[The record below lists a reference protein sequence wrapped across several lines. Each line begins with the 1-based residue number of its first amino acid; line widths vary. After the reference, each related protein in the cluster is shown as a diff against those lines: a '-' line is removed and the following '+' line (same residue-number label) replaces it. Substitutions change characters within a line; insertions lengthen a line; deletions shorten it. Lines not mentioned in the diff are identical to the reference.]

1 MLQIAENHFVNG
13 NKVKPPYPD
22 NHERLVVGMGCFW
35 GAERMFW
42 QQEGV
47 YSTSVGYSAG
57 KTTDPTYNEVCSGVT
72 DHAEVVLIV
81 YDTETIN
88 LNSLLAIFWEGHN
101 PTQFMR
107 QGNDIGTQYRSIIFY
122 DEDETRQ
129 RIESS
134 RDQYQ
139 SELEKAGYGK
149 IVTEIQSSEKFFY
162 AEDYHQQYLAKNP
175 SGYCGLGGT
184 GIKCSVAGQAGNRIN
199 KASRA
204 IFFIF
209 LESYFSPIKNNIS
222 YFRI

>member
-122 DEDETRQ
+122 DEDETRL

-139 SELEKAGYGK
+139 NELEKAGYGK

-184 GIKCSVAGQAGNRIN
+184 GIKCSVAD
-199 KASRA
+199 
-204 IFFIF
+204 
-209 LESYFSPIKNNIS
+209 
-222 YFRI
+222 

>member
-22 NHERLVVGMGCFW
+22 NHERLIVGMGCFW

-57 KTTDPTYNEVCSGVT
+57 KTTDPTYKEVCSGVT

-175 SGYCGLGGT
+175 NGYCGLGGT
-184 GIKCSVAGQAGNRIN
+184 GIKCSV
-199 KASRA
+199 
-204 IFFIF
+204 
-209 LESYFSPIKNNIS
+209 ES
-222 YFRI
+222 

>member
-13 NKVKPPYPD
+13 NNVKPPYPD

-139 SELEKAGYGK
+139 NELEKAGYGK

-184 GIKCSVAGQAGNRIN
+184 GIKCSVAG
-199 KASRA
+199 
-204 IFFIF
+204 
-209 LESYFSPIKNNIS
+209 
-222 YFRI
+222 

>member
-13 NKVKPPYPD
+13 NKVKPPYPE
-22 NHERLVVGMGCFW
+22 NHERLIVGMGCFW

-134 RDQYQ
+134 RDHYQ
-139 SELEKAGYGK
+139 NELEKAGYGK

-184 GIKCSVAGQAGNRIN
+184 GIRCSVAG
-199 KASRA
+199 
-204 IFFIF
+204 
-209 LESYFSPIKNNIS
+209 
-222 YFRI
+222 

>member
-22 NHERLVVGMGCFW
+22 NHERLIVGMGCFW

-47 YSTSVGYSAG
+47 YSTSVGYTAG
-57 KTTDPTYNEVCSGVT
+57 KTTDPTYKEVCSGVT
-72 DHAEVVLIV
+72 DHAEVVLVV

-88 LNSLLAIFWEGHN
+88 LSSLLANFWEGHN

-107 QGNDIGTQYRSIIFY
+107 QGNDIGTQYRSIILY

-139 SELEKAGYGK
+139 TELAKAGYGK
-149 IVTEIQSSEKFFY
+149 IATEVKASEEFFY

-184 GIKCSVAGQAGNRIN
+184 GIKCSAEG
-199 KASRA
+199 
-204 IFFIF
+204 
-209 LESYFSPIKNNIS
+209 
-222 YFRI
+222 

>member
-129 RIESS
+129 SIESS

-139 SELEKAGYGK
+139 NELEKAGYGK

-184 GIKCSVAGQAGNRIN
+184 GIKCSVAG
-199 KASRA
+199 
-204 IFFIF
+204 
-209 LESYFSPIKNNIS
+209 
-222 YFRI
+222 

>member
-22 NHERLVVGMGCFW
+22 NHERLIVGMGCFW

-139 SELEKAGYGK
+139 NELEKAGYGK

-184 GIKCSVAGQAGNRIN
+184 GIKCSVAG
-199 KASRA
+199 
-204 IFFIF
+204 
-209 LESYFSPIKNNIS
+209 
-222 YFRI
+222 

>member
-184 GIKCSVAGQAGNRIN
+184 GIKCSVAD
-199 KASRA
+199 
-204 IFFIF
+204 
-209 LESYFSPIKNNIS
+209 
-222 YFRI
+222 

>member
-22 NHERLVVGMGCFW
+22 NHERLIVGMGCFW

-57 KTTDPTYNEVCSGVT
+57 KTTDPTYKEVCSGVT

-184 GIKCSVAGQAGNRIN
+184 GIKCSVEN
-199 KASRA
+199 
-204 IFFIF
+204 
-209 LESYFSPIKNNIS
+209 
-222 YFRI
+222 

>member
-13 NKVKPPYPD
+13 NKVKPPYPE
-22 NHERLVVGMGCFW
+22 NHERLIVGMGCFW

-57 KTTDPTYNEVCSGVT
+57 KTTDPTYKEVCSGVT

-184 GIKCSVAGQAGNRIN
+184 GIKCSVEN
-199 KASRA
+199 
-204 IFFIF
+204 
-209 LESYFSPIKNNIS
+209 
-222 YFRI
+222 

>member
-22 NHERLVVGMGCFW
+22 NHERLIVGMGCFW

-139 SELEKAGYGK
+139 NELEKAGYGK
-149 IVTEIQSSEKFFY
+149 IVTEIQSSKKFFY

-184 GIKCSVAGQAGNRIN
+184 GIKCSVAG
-199 KASRA
+199 
-204 IFFIF
+204 
-209 LESYFSPIKNNIS
+209 
-222 YFRI
+222 

>member
-22 NHERLVVGMGCFW
+22 NHERLIVGMGCFW

-57 KTTDPTYNEVCSGVT
+57 KTTDPTYKEVCSGVT

-122 DEDETRQ
+122 DEDKTRQ

-184 GIKCSVAGQAGNRIN
+184 GIKCSVEN
-199 KASRA
+199 
-204 IFFIF
+204 
-209 LESYFSPIKNNIS
+209 
-222 YFRI
+222 

>member
-1 MLQIAENHFVNG
+1 MLQIAENHYVNG

-122 DEDETRQ
+122 DEDETRL

-139 SELEKAGYGK
+139 NELEKAGYGK

-184 GIKCSVAGQAGNRIN
+184 GIKCSVAG
-199 KASRA
+199 
-204 IFFIF
+204 
-209 LESYFSPIKNNIS
+209 
-222 YFRI
+222 

>member
-35 GAERMFW
+35 GAEKMFW

-139 SELEKAGYGK
+139 NELEKAGYGK

-184 GIKCSVAGQAGNRIN
+184 GIKCSVAG
-199 KASRA
+199 
-204 IFFIF
+204 
-209 LESYFSPIKNNIS
+209 
-222 YFRI
+222 

>member
-13 NKVKPPYPD
+13 NKVKPPYPN

-184 GIKCSVAGQAGNRIN
+184 GIKCSVAG
-199 KASRA
+199 
-204 IFFIF
+204 
-209 LESYFSPIKNNIS
+209 
-222 YFRI
+222 

>member
-13 NKVKPPYPD
+13 NKVKPPYPE
-22 NHERLVVGMGCFW
+22 NHERLIVGMGCFW

-139 SELEKAGYGK
+139 NELEKAGYGK

-184 GIKCSVAGQAGNRIN
+184 GIKCSVAG
-199 KASRA
+199 
-204 IFFIF
+204 
-209 LESYFSPIKNNIS
+209 
-222 YFRI
+222 

>member
-129 RIESS
+129 IIESS

-184 GIKCSVAGQAGNRIN
+184 GIKCSVAG
-199 KASRA
+199 
-204 IFFIF
+204 
-209 LESYFSPIKNNIS
+209 
-222 YFRI
+222 

>member
-22 NHERLVVGMGCFW
+22 NHERLIVGMGCFW

-72 DHAEVVLIV
+72 GHAEVVLIV
-81 YDTETIN
+81 YDTESIN

-184 GIKCSVAGQAGNRIN
+184 GIKCSVEG
-199 KASRA
+199 
-204 IFFIF
+204 
-209 LESYFSPIKNNIS
+209 
-222 YFRI
+222 

>member
-81 YDTETIN
+81 YDAETIN

-122 DEDETRQ
+122 DEDETRL

-139 SELEKAGYGK
+139 NELEKAGYGK

-184 GIKCSVAGQAGNRIN
+184 GIKCSVAG
-199 KASRA
+199 
-204 IFFIF
+204 
-209 LESYFSPIKNNIS
+209 
-222 YFRI
+222 